1 MTKIRDEKLML
12 AFGDKVRKTR
22 SKAGISQYELAAL
35 CNVEQSQ
42 ITRIENGKI
51 NTTLSTI
58 FALSN
63 AFEMRMSELMDF
75 ESD

>member
-1 MTKIRDEKLML
+1 ML